1 MKKLLLLFLTTTSFL
16 FAQQKEIK
24 RPRILG
30 IAHVAFY
37 VSDLSK
43 ARAFYKDLLGYDEV
57 FTLKREDGTDRIALM
72 KINDQQ
78 YVELF
83 AEAPRDDD
91 RLNHVAVYTDD
102 AARMRDYLASR
113 GVKVPDKVNRGRTG
127 NYNFTATDPDGHQL
141 EIVQYEPDS
150 WTGNAKGK
158 FMPASRASVHLMH
171 AGFLVKS
178 LDAAMKFY
186 HDVLGFQEFWRG
198 SASGD
203 ELSWV
208 NMRVPDG
215 NDYVEFMLY
224 KDPQTPEQRGVKN
237 HICLETPEIQSV
249 VANLESRAARK
260 TYAREIRVQ
269 TGKNRKRQA
278 NLFDPDG
285 TRIELMEPNTVD
297 GKPAPSSNAPPP
309 SN

>member
-1 MKKLLLLFLTTTSFL
+1 MKRLLTFLLIGAPLLL
-16 FAQQKEIK
+16 AQGTEVK

-30 IAHVAFY
+30 VAHVAFY
-37 VSDLSK
+37 VSDLSR
-43 ARAFYKDLLGYDEV
+43 ARTFYKDFLGFDEV
-57 FTLKREDGTDRIALM
+57 FSLKRDDGTDRIAFI

-83 AEAPRDDD
+83 AEPPRNED
-91 RLNHVAVYTDD
+91 RLNHVAIYTDD
-102 AARMRDYLASR
+102 AAGMRDYLAST
-113 GVKVPDKVNRGRTG
+113 GIKVPEKVNKGRTG
-127 NYNFTATDPDGHQL
+127 NLNFTVNDPDGHQL
-141 EIVQYEPDS
+141 EIVQYEPDG
-150 WTGNAKGK
+150 WTAHATGK
-158 FMPASRASVHLMH
+158 FMPASHVSKRLMH

-186 HDVLGFQEFWRG
+186 RDILGFQEFWRG

-215 NDYVEFMLY
+215 DDYVEFMLY
-224 KDPQTPEQRGVKN
+224 KDPPTPEQRGVKN
-237 HICLETPEIQSV
+237 HICVETAELEKT
-249 VANLESRAARK
+249 VANLETRLARK

-269 TGKNRKRQA
+269 TGKNHKRQA

-285 TRIELMEPNTVD
+285 TRVELMEPRTFD
-297 GKPAPSSNAPPP
+297 GQPVESSNAPPP
-309 SN
+309 R

>member
-1 MKKLLLLFLTTTSFL
+1 MRHLLLLFLISSSL
-16 FAQQKEIK
+16 VAQQNDVK

-30 IAHVAFY
+30 VAHVAFY
-37 VSDLSK
+37 VSDLTK
-43 ARAFYKDLLGYDEV
+43 TRAFYKDFLGYDEV
-57 FTLKREDGTDRIALM
+57 FTLKRDDGTDRIAVM

-91 RLNHVAVYTDD
+91 RLNHVAIYTDD

-113 GVKVPDKVNRGRTG
+113 GIKVPEKVNKGRTG
-127 NYNFTATDPDGHQL
+127 NYNFTITDPDGHQL
-141 EIVQYEPDS
+141 EIVQYEPNS
-150 WTGNAKGK
+150 WTANAKGK
-158 FMPASRASVHLMH
+158 LMPASRVSAHLMH

-178 LDAAMKFY
+178 LDASMKFY
-186 HDVLGFQEFWRG
+186 HDILGFQEFWRG
-198 SASGD
+198 STSGD
-203 ELSWV
+203 QLSWV

-224 KDPQTPEQRGVKN
+224 KDPPTPEQRGARN
-237 HICLETPEIQSV
+237 HIALETPDMQSTV
-249 VANLESRAARK
+249 TNLESRAARK
-260 TYAREIRVQ
+260 EYPREIRVQ

-285 TRIELMEPNTVD
+285 TRIELMEPNTID
-297 GKPAPSSNAPPP
+297 GKPTPSSTAPPP
-309 SN
+309 Q

>member
-1 MKKLLLLFLTTTSFL
+1 MRKLLLLFLITSSL

-30 IAHVAFY
+30 VAHVAFY
-37 VSDLSK
+37 VSDLTK
-43 ARAFYKDLLGYDEV
+43 TRAFYKDFLGYDEV
-57 FTLKREDGTDRIALM
+57 FTLKRDDGTDRIAFM

-91 RLNHVAVYTDD
+91 RLNHVAIYTDD

-113 GVKVPDKVNRGRTG
+113 GIKVPDKMNKGRTG
-127 NYNFTATDPDGHQL
+127 NYNFTITDPDGHQL

-150 WTGNAKGK
+150 WTANAKGK
-158 FMPASRASVHLMH
+158 FMPGSRVSARLMH
-171 AGFLVKS
+171 AGFLVRS

-186 HDVLGFQEFWRG
+186 HDILGFQEFWRG

-208 NMRVPDG
+208 NMRVSDG

-224 KDPQTPEQRGVKN
+224 KDPPTPEQRGVRN
-237 HICLETPEIQSV
+237 HICLEAPDIQGA
-249 VANLESRAARK
+249 VANLETRAARK
-260 TYAREIRVQ
+260 DYPREIRIQ

-285 TRIELMEPNTVD
+285 TRIELMEPGTID
-297 GKPAPSSNAPPP
+297 GKPAPSSSATPPR
-309 SN
+309 

>member
-1 MKKLLLLFLTTTSFL
+1 MRNLLIILLISTFSL
-16 FAQQKEIK
+16 AQQNDVK

-30 IAHVAFY
+30 VAHVAFY

-43 ARAFYKDLLGYDEV
+43 TRAFYKDFLGYDEV
-57 FTLKREDGTDRIALM
+57 FTLKRDDGTDRIAFM

-91 RLNHVAVYTDD
+91 RLNHVAIYTDD

-113 GVKVPDKVNRGRTG
+113 GIKVPEKVTKGRTG
-127 NYNFTATDPDGHQL
+127 NYNFTITDPDGHQL
-141 EIVQYEPDS
+141 EIVQYQPDS
-150 WTGNAKGK
+150 WTAHARGK
-158 FMPASRASVHLMH
+158 FMPGGRVSAHLMH
-171 AGFLVKS
+171 AGFLVRS
-178 LDAAMKFY
+178 LDASMKFY
-186 HDVLGFQEFWRG
+186 HEVLGFQEFWRG

-203 ELSWV
+203 QLSWV

-224 KDPQTPEQRGVKN
+224 KDPPTPEQRGVRN
-237 HICLETPEIQSV
+237 HICLETPDIQSTV
-249 VANLESRAARK
+249 TNLESRVARK
-260 TYAREIRVQ
+260 SYSREIRVQ

-278 NLFDPDG
+278 NLYDPDG
-285 TRIELMEPNTVD
+285 TRIELMEPNTID
-297 GKPAPSSNAPPP
+297 GKPTPSSSAPPP
-309 SN
+309 Q